1 MEETGEYP
9 EKATD
14 LPQVNYNLYHTVPS
28 TYTLHNSTTYNN
40 FNEVIPSNVV
50 ESRSVILF
58 PVKYLKMEN
67 VITI

>member
-1 MEETGEYP
+1 VEETGEYP

-14 LPQVNYNLYHTVPS
+14 LPQVNYKLYHTMPS
-28 TYTLHNSTTYNN
+28 TYTLHNSTTYSD